1 MESEMVRLEQDGR
14 VKMFRLKDG
23 CLSLVEDA
31 NPVVERF
38 LLGEDGIEDLI
49 RSAPTKDECRRIDVR
64 MDGVL
69 SPVYRI
75 YSKAEHEF
83 LHGTASDPYTTAY
96 FEIAQFF
103 IKKIGREK
111 YMEMLAE
118 KAKED

>member
-1 MESEMVRLEQDGR
+1 MESEMVRLVQDGR

-23 CLSLVEDA
+23 CLSLVEDT

-49 RSAPTKDECRRIDVR
+49 RSVPTKDECRRIDAR
-64 MDGVL
+64 MALL

-83 LHGTASDPYTTAY
+83 LHGTASDLYTTAY
-96 FEIAQFF
+96 FEMAQFF
-103 IKKIGREK
+103 IEKIGREK